1 VNAQRHT
8 VNAIELTSQVAFG
21 SFNQEALPRV
31 YRYFYSRLGGDT
43 FAAEDLTQETFLS
56 ATREIK
62 AGTMIEQPLPW
73 VIGIARH
80 KLLDHFRRQRPSNLA
95 VQLAGQPDETL
106 PELPYMPIEV
116 GNEEGIL
123 EALRAV
129 PAAQRDALILHFMD
143 DVPVTEVAKLLGRT
157 RSSAE
162 SLIWQGRVA
171 FRKHYLESDDEH

>member
-1 VNAQRHT
+1 
-8 VNAIELTSQVAFG
+8 
-21 SFNQEALPRV
+21 
-31 YRYFYSRLGGDT
+31 
-43 FAAEDLTQETFLS
+43 
-56 ATREIK
+56 
-62 AGTMIEQPLPW
+62 MIEQPLPW

-106 PELPYMPIEV
+106 PAWPFMPIEV

-143 DVPVTEVAKLLGRT
+143 DGPVTEVAEAARPDPQLGRIVDL
-157 RSSAE
+157 AG
-162 SLIWQGRVA
+162 QGGIPKTLPGVR
-171 FRKHYLESDDEH
+171 